1 MTAYPTP
8 RVVVSACLEFEPV
21 RYNGQVMPSQIVRDL
36 QPYVDY
42 VKVCPE
48 YEIGLG
54 VPRDPIR
61 IVREQGKEW
70 LLQPQT
76 GEDVTEAMDAFT
88 DGFINSLPPVD
99 GFIFKSGS
107 PTIGLHNIKV
117 YAGIDKP
124 NIVDKT
130 SGFFARKFV
139 DRYHG
144 YPMEEDDRLRN
155 NRIRHHFLT
164 KLFTF
169 AAFREATENSNNLHG
184 FHERNRLLF
193 TTYNPSAVE
202 PLNEALAAE
211 NDDTFRYLEGM
222 KHVLAKPPVTESYV
236 TTANKI
242 RDTMSPGLTSA
253 EQAFLNEQITAYAAN
268 LLSEHGLFTLIRAML
283 IRLEHPLRS
292 QTIFAPYP
300 PELLP
305 PAEQYRGHDYWKD
318 GVFTYG

>member
-1 MTAYPTP
+1 MTSYSRP

-21 RYNGQVMPSQIVRDL
+21 RYNGQVMPAQIVRDL

-70 LLQPQT
+70 LLQPRT

-88 DGFINSLPPVD
+88 DKFITSLPPVD

-139 DRYHG
+139 ERYHG

-169 AAFREATENSNNLHG
+169 AAFRQATENGTDLDT
-184 FHERNRLLF
+184 FHVHNHLLF
-193 TTYNPSAVE
+193 TTYNPAATTQLDE
-202 PLNEALAAE
+202 LLASMSVSE
-211 NDDTFRYLEGM
+211 SDYLEGM

-236 TTANKI
+236 TTANQI
-242 RDTMSPGLTSA
+242 LDAMNPELTQA
-253 EQAFLNEQITAYAAN
+253 EQAFLNEQVAAYAAN
-268 LLSEHGLFTLIRAML
+268 LLSEHGILTLLRAFLIRFT
-283 IRLEHPLRS
+283 HPLAEQS
-292 QTIFAPYP
+292 LFAPYP
-300 PELLP
+300 RELLP
-305 PAEQYRGHDYWKD
+305 PAEQYRDHDYWKD
-318 GVFTYG
+318 EVFTYG